1 MNVAYC
7 RVSTE
12 EQSLERQTVAMQEL
26 GIEKMFTEKVSGKDT
41 NRPELQKML
50 EFVRE
55 GDVVYIESYSRLARS
70 LRDLL
75 NIIDMLA
82 GKGVKLV
89 SLKENIDTTTPN
101 GKLIFAVYGGMYE
114 FERECMLV
122 RQREGIA
129 IAKANGKYHGRQKLR
144 LPIDFTATV
153 QDWSDGRI
161 TAKAAM
167 RRLGMKP
174 TSFYKYA
181 TPLRDEWRNKG
192 D

>member
-12 EQSLERQTVAMQEL
+12 DQSLDRQTVAMEQL
-26 GIEKMFTEKVSGKDT
+26 GIEKMFTEKISGKDT

-75 NIIDMLA
+75 TIIDTLKE
-82 GKGVKLV
+82 KGVKLV

-101 GKLIFAVYGGMYE
+101 GKLIFAIYGGMYE

-122 RQREGIA
+122 RQQEGIA
-129 IAKANGKYHGRQKLR
+129 IAKANGKYTGRQKIR
-144 LPIDFTATV
+144 LPADFGIII
-153 QDWSDGRI
+153 QDWTDGRI

-167 RRLGMKP
+167 RRLDMKP

-181 TPLRDEWRNKG
+181 IPLRDEIRKKG

>member
-1 MNVAYC
+1 MKVAYC

-12 EQSLERQTVAMQEL
+12 DQSLDRQTVAMEQQ
-26 GIEKMFTEKVSGKDT
+26 GIEKMFTEKISGKDT

-75 NIIDMLA
+75 TIIDTLKA
-82 GKGVKLV
+82 KGVKLV

-101 GKLIFAVYGGMYE
+101 GKLIFAIYGGMYE

-122 RQREGIA
+122 RQQEGIA
-129 IAKANGKYHGRQKLR
+129 IAKANGKYTGRVKIR
-144 LPIDFTATV
+144 LPADFGIIV
-153 QDWSDGRI
+153 QDWAEGRI

-167 RRLGMKP
+167 RRLDMKP

-181 TPLRDEWRNKG
+181 IPLRDEYRKKG